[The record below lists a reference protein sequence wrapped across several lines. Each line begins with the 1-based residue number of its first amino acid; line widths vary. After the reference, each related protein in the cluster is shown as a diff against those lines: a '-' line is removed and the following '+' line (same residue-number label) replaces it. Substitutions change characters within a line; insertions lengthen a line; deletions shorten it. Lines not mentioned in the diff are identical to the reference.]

1 MHKEYFAY
9 VVCGI
14 LTLKCVMLPDWE
26 STVALMFGC
35 SIFAFSLW
43 LDFKSVDNKS
53 DGELSELKTEIKEVS
68 SRLNS
73 LHLKLGFKK

>member
-1 MHKEYFAY
+1 MHKEYFSY
-9 VVCGI
+9 VICGI

-35 SIFAFSLW
+35 AIYAFSLW
-43 LDFKSVDNKS
+43 LGFKSKDNKEDS
-53 DGELSELKTEIKEVS
+53 ALSELKTEIKDVS